1 MNISWKSWRG
11 SLWRDEHA
19 AQIVEF
25 AVALP
30 VLLLFVVGIF
40 DFSSA
45 FTLKQKL
52 TNVARDAARA
62 AAADPSNDLA
72 SPSNPL
78 PASVTDA
85 FQIVESYLTANKINN
100 CGLTNTG
107 NSGLTWT
114 FTGTTNGCPPAGIT
128 LTINRGYVF
137 VAGGGAP
144 LPNATCTQPTKGAGT
159 LVVATCVGI
168 QYPYAWTFS
177 RVASLL
183 GTTTLPS
190 TLTATAIVM
199 NEN

>member
-1 MNISWKSWRG
+1 MIFSSRIRR
-11 SLWRDEHA
+11 LWRNDQA

-25 AVALP
+25 AISLP
-30 VLLLFVVGIF
+30 VLLLFVIGIF

-72 SPSNPL
+72 SPSFPL

-85 FQIVESYLTANKINN
+85 FQIVDSYLVANKIND
-100 CGLTNTG
+100 CGIANTG
-107 NSGLTWT
+107 NSALTWT
-114 FTGTTNGCPPAGIT
+114 FTGTANGCPPAGIT

-144 LPNATCTQPTKGAGT
+144 LPAATCAQPTKGAGA

-168 QYPYAWTFS
+168 QYAYPWTFS
-177 RVASLL
+177 RVTSVFF

-190 TLTATAIVM
+190 TLTATAVAM